1 MELMLSAQAL
11 IPLTVWPL
19 LSHLDT
25 FSLCYISDTPS
36 GLLSLEE
43 IGQNPF
49 TCVYTHIPAI
59 WHCAY
64 NMMNNKYQLIWRISE
79 MIWHIPPPREFWEFS
94 YFTVPHDSSTELLEF
109 QGPGFKS
116 MWPALGGQL
125 GCSNILGLF
134 WCVSTGN
141 NMGLFI

>member
-125 GCSNILGLF
+125 GGSKILGLF
-134 WCVSTGN
+134 WCESTGK